1 MHRLFDAR
9 VVASIVSSDVK
20 LACLGHAKLLVPS
33 LALLVVESSGCLIRV
48 EAMSASRCCNI
59 RLKFSA
65 SRVDVPRW
73 LLVLSLIVV

>member
-9 VVASIVSSDVK
+9 VLACIVSSDVK
-20 LACLGHAKLLVPS
+20 LACLGHAKLVPS
-33 LALLVVESSGCLIRV
+33 LALFVVESSGCLIRV
-48 EAMSASRCCNI
+48 EAMSASRCCDI